1 MGSLIVIIVIA
12 AVAFAWVRGTRR
24 NRIHW
29 LSQLD
34 LPGSWDWEDHDG
46 ELELSGQLDEGRYR
60 FRESSGTEEGNWHLE
75 GHTLILAP
83 DGDSQTQSYDLRYFD
98 EGKIG
103 VHGPGREQR
112 IYVKIPSNVVHL
124 HRGSKH

>member
-12 AVAFAWVRGTRR
+12 AVVFVWARGTRR
-24 NRIHW
+24 NRVRW

-34 LPGSWDWEDHDG
+34 LPGSWDWQDHDG
-46 ELELSGQLDEGRYR
+46 SLEISGQLNEGRYR
-60 FRESSGTEEGNWHLE
+60 FLESGATEEGTWHLD
-75 GHTLILAP
+75 GHRLILTP
-83 DGDSQTQSYDLRYFD
+83 DGASQSQSYDLRYFD

-112 IYVKIPSNVVHL
+112 IYIKTPSNVVHL
-124 HRGSKH
+124 HRGSNH